1 MSRLTGPTYVNI
13 IGRKM
18 TALIEMLKLVKKST
32 DQKYH
37 PIDNEDHILEA
48 SIILKRLQF
57 KNLKKKRTEKTLKP
71 VPLIMFAVDSN

>member
-1 MSRLTGPTYVNI
+1 MSRLTGPTYINI

-37 PIDNEDHILEA
+37 SIDNEDHILEA

-57 KNLKKKRTEKTLKP
+57 KNLKKGGLKRR
-71 VPLIMFAVDSN
+71 